1 MRVLMIVPAYN
12 EEKNIENVV
21 ETIKL
26 YATQNSQYDIDYIV
40 INDDSSDR
48 TKEICAEKKIKCI
61 NLIQI

>member
-40 INDDSSDR
+40 I
-48 TKEICAEKKIKCI
+48 CC
-61 NLIQI
+61 